1 MNYDRNRLQK
11 LAFQAAEN
19 AHQDAKRNNTWFSYG
34 KDDRVIREYPD
45 GRKTEVIRKEDGSIQ
60 EIEFTEEAEN

>member
-19 AHQDAKRNNTWFSYG
+19 AHQDAKRNNTWFFPMVRMIESL
-34 KDDRVIREYPD
+34 EN
-45 GRKTEVIRKEDGSIQ
+45 IQ
-60 EIEFTEEAEN
+60 TGVKPK